1 MNMGKKELKKM
12 HQRRKTKNQNNCTNW
27 EKKKQNKIAQF
38 NEQ

>member
-1 MNMGKKELKKM
+1 MGKKELKKM
-12 HQRRKTKNQNNCTNW
+12 HQRRKKKIKIIALT